1 MREKYKE
8 GGRGGGQ
15 IEEGGEERVLGAV
28 YNNEAIVL
36 SVRLTL
42 RSYRVE

>member
-8 GGRGGGQ
+8 GGRKGRGTNKKGGG
-15 IEEGGEERVLGAV
+15 ERVLGAV
-28 YNNEAIVL
+28 NNNEAIVL

-42 RSYRVE
+42 RS